1 MAVELATHETD
12 VFIFR
17 MDDFWLHQ
25 RHVKQAG
32 SKYVDKY
39 TNEEISEEVRST
51 GKIGTNFDISNS
63 KKDIDGYT
71 LIEEPAEKTG
81 TYTKESQ
88 TKIYYYAKNTSV
100 HVTYIDKLTNKE
112 IASDETIEGYEKLH
126 YQTEKKVINNY
137 SFVEDSGNTEGEMT
151 RDVIEVKYY
160 YIKMAT
166 VRVQYVNKINNEKIA
181 DDVIIEGH
189 ENEEYKTEQKDIEG
203 YKFVEVKGDTEGLM
217 DPDNEIVV
225 TYYYVK
231 PAKVIVKYLEK
242 ETEKELS
249 EEETID
255 GYEGDEYE
263 TSAKEIEYYDLLEEP
278 ENKSGEMKDTIYV
291 TYYYEKKK
299 VDFSVDKTIDS
310 LQVNGEYQ
318 DITDNDLVK
327 AEVYRKSTNSTN
339 IRIVYNIEV
348 RNEGEIGGTVTLLE
362 EIPEYLT
369 MSEKDNKGWT
379 ISNNIATLETEAIEP
394 GRTKTYKVVMT
405 WEKGDGHFG
414 MQTNKV
420 SIQDINT
427 PSGFEDINQKNDSD
441 EADVLISI
449 STGVESISGILMIV
463 LAILLVILFINRR
476 YILDKIEMFR
486 YKI

>member
-1 MAVELATHETD
+1 
-12 VFIFR
+12 
-17 MDDFWLHQ
+17 
-25 RHVKQAG
+25 
-32 SKYVDKY
+32 
-39 TNEEISEEVRST
+39 
-51 GKIGTNFDISNS
+51 
-63 KKDIDGYT
+63 
-71 LIEEPAEKTG
+71 
-81 TYTKESQ
+81 
-88 TKIYYYAKNTSV
+88 
-100 HVTYIDKLTNKE
+100 
-112 IASDETIEGYEKLH
+112 
-126 YQTEKKVINNY
+126 
-137 SFVEDSGNTEGEMT
+137 
-151 RDVIEVKYY
+151 
-160 YIKMAT
+160 
-166 VRVQYVNKINNEKIA
+166 
-181 DDVIIEGH
+181 
-189 ENEEYKTEQKDIEG
+189 
-203 YKFVEVKGDTEGLM
+203 
-217 DPDNEIVV
+217 
-225 TYYYVK
+225 
-231 PAKVIVKYLEK
+231 
-242 ETEKELS
+242 
-249 EEETID
+249 
-255 GYEGDEYE
+255 
-263 TSAKEIEYYDLLEEP
+263 
-278 ENKSGEMKDTIYV
+278 MKDTIYV

-405 WEKGDGHFG
+405 WKKGDGHFG

-476 YILDKIEMFR
+476 YILDKIELFR